1 MVELLNQ
8 WLPNVMDRPDVF
20 IKSIQETFI
29 MVGWSGAISFVVG
42 LFLGVLIT
50 VTKPGNILEHPLVR
64 SMEAYTPHGETS
76 CLRHSIN
83 VSYLSY
89 LYCRDHGW
97 QARAAARA
105 GLLHDLFLYDW
116 HFHAKETGNYF
127 HGLTHPRRALE
138 NAQRLFSLTD
148 REKNIILRHMWPLTI
163 TPPKYR
169 EAYVIVMFDKYCSL
183 METFH
188 KPVMELM
195 EYQEL
200 TADLKKGFAAQ

>member
-1 MVELLNQ
+1 
-8 WLPNVMDRPDVF
+8 
-20 IKSIQETFI
+20 
-29 MVGWSGAISFVVG
+29 
-42 LFLGVLIT
+42 
-50 VTKPGNILEHPLVR
+50 
-64 SMEAYTPHGETS
+64 MEAYTQHGETS
-76 CLRHSIN
+76 CLRHSNN

-148 REKNIILRHMWPLTI
+148 REKNIILRHMWPLTV

>member
-1 MVELLNQ
+1 
-8 WLPNVMDRPDVF
+8 MDGRPAPPPAPGCCT
-20 IKSIQETFI
+20 TF
-29 MVGWSGAISFVVG
+29 FC
-42 LFLGVLIT
+42 T
-50 VTKPGNILEHPLVR
+50 
-64 SMEAYTPHGETS
+64 
-76 CLRHSIN
+76 
-83 VSYLSY
+83 
-89 LYCRDHGW
+89 
-97 QARAAARA
+97 
-105 GLLHDLFLYDW
+105 
-116 HFHAKETGNYF
+116 TG
-127 HGLTHPRRALE
+127 THPRRALE

-148 REKNIILRHMWPLTI
+148 REKNIILRHMWPLTV

>member
-1 MVELLNQ
+1 MF
-8 WLPNVMDRPDVF
+8 R
-20 IKSIQETFI
+20 
-29 MVGWSGAISFVVG
+29 ISATC
-42 LFLGVLIT
+42 I
-50 VTKPGNILEHPLVR
+50 
-64 SMEAYTPHGETS
+64 
-76 CLRHSIN
+76 
-83 VSYLSY
+83 
-89 LYCRDHGW
+89 CRDHGW

-105 GLLHDLFLYDW
+105 GLAATTFFCTDW

-148 REKNIILRHMWPLTI
+148 REKNIILRHMWPLTV

>member
-1 MVELLNQ
+1 MIY
-8 WLPNVMDRPDVF
+8 RS
-20 IKSIQETFI
+20 KET
-29 MVGWSGAISFVVG
+29 VCS
-42 LFLGVLIT
+42 IT
-50 VTKPGNILEHPLVR
+50 VPRDPEYLALVQDILEHPLVR
-64 SMEAYTPHGETS
+64 SMEAYT
-76 CLRHSIN
+76 
-83 VSYLSY
+83 
-89 LYCRDHGW
+89 
-97 QARAAARA
+97 
-105 GLLHDLFLYDW
+105 LYDW

>member
-1 MVELLNQ
+1 MAG
-8 WLPNVMDRPDVF
+8 PRRRPRRV
-20 IKSIQETFI
+20 
-29 MVGWSGAISFVVG
+29 
-42 LFLGVLIT
+42 
-50 VTKPGNILEHPLVR
+50 
-64 SMEAYTPHGETS
+64 
-76 CLRHSIN
+76 
-83 VSYLSY
+83 
-89 LYCRDHGW
+89 
-97 QARAAARA
+97 
-105 GLLHDLFLYDW
+105 LHDLFLYDW

-148 REKNIILRHMWPLTI
+148 REKNIILRHMWPLTV

-200 TADLKKGFAAQ
+200 TADLEKRLCRAVSGKAFLCAPGPYCARAVLRFGLTALRERTARRRELLCMPFCSGRLTGAPRFP

>member
-1 MVELLNQ
+1 ME
-8 WLPNVMDRPDVF
+8 
-20 IKSIQETFI
+20 I
-29 MVGWSGAISFVVG
+29 
-42 LFLGVLIT
+42 LFCI
-50 VTKPGNILEHPLVR
+50 PG
-64 SMEAYTPHGETS
+64 GGTS
-76 CLRHSIN
+76 SLM
-83 VSYLSY
+83 YM
-89 LYCRDHGW
+89 GW
-97 QARAAARA
+97 QKLLKDEFTIIPLEIPGRGRLREMERASSLEEIAEGMARQVCEQANGRSYGIFGYCYGGILAYEICRILGLNAKAAAR
-105 GLLHDLFLYDW
+105 GGILHDLFLYDW

-148 REKNIILRHMWPLTI
+148 REKNIILRHMWPLTV

>member
-64 SMEAYTPHGETS
+64 SMEAYTQHGETS

>member
-1 MVELLNQ
+1 MIY
-8 WLPNVMDRPDVF
+8 RS
-20 IKSIQETFI
+20 KET
-29 MVGWSGAISFVVG
+29 VCS
-42 LFLGVLIT
+42 IT
-50 VTKPGNILEHPLVR
+50 VPRDPEYLALVQDILEHPLVR
-64 SMEAYTPHGETS
+64 SMEAYTQHGETS

-163 TPPKYR
+163 TPQIPR
-169 EAYVIVMFDKYCSL
+169 GVCDCDVRQILQPDGDVPQARDG
-183 METFH
+183 
-188 KPVMELM
+188 
-195 EYQEL
+195 
-200 TADLKKGFAAQ
+200 ADGIPGADG

>member
-1 MVELLNQ
+1 MLHHGTQ
-8 WLPNVMDRPDVF
+8 R
-20 IKSIQETFI
+20 
-29 MVGWSGAISFVVG
+29 SGI
-42 LFLGVLIT
+42 
-50 VTKPGNILEHPLVR
+50 PGSGTGYSGTSAGAFHG
-64 SMEAYTPHGETS
+64 AYTQHGETS

-148 REKNIILRHMWPLTI
+148 REKNIILRHMWPLTV

>member
-1 MVELLNQ
+1 MIY
-8 WLPNVMDRPDVF
+8 RS
-20 IKSIQETFI
+20 KET
-29 MVGWSGAISFVVG
+29 VCS
-42 LFLGVLIT
+42 IT
-50 VTKPGNILEHPLVR
+50 VPRDPEYLALVQDILEHPLVR
-64 SMEAYTPHGETS
+64 SMEAYTQHGETS

-138 NAQRLFSLTD
+138 RPAPVQPYGQGK
-148 REKNIILRHMWPLTI
+148 EYHPA
-163 TPPKYR
+163 
-169 EAYVIVMFDKYCSL
+169 AYVAADG
-183 METFH
+183 H
-188 KPVMELM
+188 
-195 EYQEL
+195 
-200 TADLKKGFAAQ
+200 TAQIPRGVCDCDVRQILQPDGDVPQARDGADGIPGADG

>member
-1 MVELLNQ
+1 MIY
-8 WLPNVMDRPDVF
+8 RS
-20 IKSIQETFI
+20 KET
-29 MVGWSGAISFVVG
+29 VCS
-42 LFLGVLIT
+42 IT
-50 VTKPGNILEHPLVR
+50 VPRDPEYLALVQDILEHPLVR
-64 SMEAYTPHGETS
+64 SMEAYTQHGETA

-127 HGLTHPRRALE
+127 HGLKHPRRALE

-148 REKNIILRHMWPLTI
+148 REKNIILRHMWPLTV

>member
-1 MVELLNQ
+1 MIY
-8 WLPNVMDRPDVF
+8 RS
-20 IKSIQETFI
+20 KET
-29 MVGWSGAISFVVG
+29 VCS
-42 LFLGVLIT
+42 IT
-50 VTKPGNILEHPLVR
+50 VPRDPEYLALVQDILEHPLVR
-64 SMEAYTPHGETS
+64 SMEAYTQHGETS

-97 QARAAARA
+97 QARAAAREI
-105 GLLHDLFLYDW
+105 GYPLLVRPS
-116 HFHAKETGNYF
+116 YF

>member
-1 MVELLNQ
+1 MWNSDTLQAYQQLIAPMIHDTE
-8 WLPNVMDRPDVF
+8 
-20 IKSIQETFI
+20 IQSMASLKQHTK
-29 MVGWSGAISFVVG
+29 
-42 LFLGVLIT
+42 GV
-50 VTKPGNILEHPLVR
+50 
-64 SMEAYTPHGETS
+64 S
-76 CLRHSIN
+76 CLDHSIF
-83 VSYLSY
+83 VSYLSFSM
-89 LYCRDHGW
+89 CRRWHLNSK
-97 QARAAARA
+97 AAARA

>member
-1 MVELLNQ
+1 
-8 WLPNVMDRPDVF
+8 
-20 IKSIQETFI
+20 
-29 MVGWSGAISFVVG
+29 
-42 LFLGVLIT
+42 
-50 VTKPGNILEHPLVR
+50 
-64 SMEAYTPHGETS
+64 MEAYTQHGETS

-148 REKNIILRHMWPLTI
+148 REKNIILQMCIRDRVGMGVLYLFTLGLFGIGWFVDLIVLLT
-163 TPPKYR
+163 
-169 EAYVIVMFDKYCSL
+169 
-183 METFH
+183 
-188 KPVMELM
+188 KPNP
-195 EYQEL
+195 Y
-200 TADLKKGFAAQ
+200 

>member
-64 SMEAYTPHGETS
+64 SMEAYTQHGETS

-148 REKNIILRHMWPLTI
+148 REKNIILRHMWPLTV